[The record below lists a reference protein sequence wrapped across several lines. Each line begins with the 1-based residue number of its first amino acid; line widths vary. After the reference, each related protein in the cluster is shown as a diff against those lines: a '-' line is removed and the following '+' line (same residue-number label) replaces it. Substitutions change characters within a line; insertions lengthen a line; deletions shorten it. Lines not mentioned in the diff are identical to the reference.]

1 MDWSRLRGEQ
11 YVRLTVEAA
20 EAIAPFLG
28 VAPDQIEELALDLAD
43 WPEEIRPSPLRG
55 RDGRLSRRHCHCG
68 HGHRGNGCR
77 GCRLWRHGRPDVN
90 GEERGR
96 GIRPGIQA
104 NTSRS
109 GGHAPAIVAWPN

>member
-55 RDGRLSRRHCHCG
+55 RDGRLIAGDPVLIGASSAGLLFAPDSSSRDPV
-68 HGHRGNGCR
+68 
-77 GCRLWRHGRPDVN
+77 LVEWRQVRSARVLGR
-90 GEERGR
+90 E
-96 GIRPGIQA
+96 QA
-104 NTSRS
+104 S
-109 GGHAPAIVAWPN
+109 A